1 MFVTEQ
7 RVSIA
12 NQAFTEN
19 LKRLDLEPIAYKLM
33 HPSEGKGWTYQE
45 TKQAIAGYLNFLS
58 LIHLYPNL
66 SLVPTQEI
74 DQVWH
79 HHILDTMKYAQ
90 DCQMLFGY
98 FVHHFPYFGL
108 RGESDRHNWQAAVE
122 QTQVLFQEH
131 FGGDAIKF
139 VNPADCQP
147 LGSAT
152 DLSCSYSNLAF
163 SLP

>member
-1 MFVTEQ
+1 
-7 RVSIA
+7 
-12 NQAFTEN
+12 
-19 LKRLDLEPIAYKLM
+19 
-33 HPSEGKGWTYQE
+33 
-45 TKQAIAGYLNFLS
+45 
-58 LIHLYPNL
+58 
-66 SLVPTQEI
+66 
-74 DQVWH
+74 
-79 HHILDTMKYAQ
+79 MKYAQ